1 MGLFDWFTGLF
12 SSKNDEENKTSENN
26 IERDDDKDQA
36 DKDSSLQDVHEIASE
51 TIESE
56 IQTGG
61 EADDIQRND
70 DEPQVINLK

>member
-12 SSKNDEENKTSENN
+12 SSKSDEENKTSENN

-36 DKDSSLQDVHEIASE
+36 DNDSSLQDGHEIASE

-56 IQTGG
+56 IQTSG
-61 EADDIQRND
+61 EADIQQND

>member
-26 IERDDDKDQA
+26 IDKDDDKDQA
-36 DKDSSLQDVHEIASE
+36 DNDSSLHDGHEIASE

-56 IQTGG
+56 IQTNG
-61 EADDIQRND
+61 EADIQQND